1 MFLFVTGEASSDL
14 NTERKRDQLQYS
26 GSYVALYVNICSF
39 YICVLNYR
47 ITKYFRIIVLSPSG
61 PSSPVM
67 EPVCRM
73 SDQYTSKE
81 VSGG

>member
-1 MFLFVTGEASSDL
+1 M
-14 NTERKRDQLQYS
+14 NTERKRGQLQYS

-39 YICVLNYR
+39 YICVLNNKVFSYHC
-47 ITKYFRIIVLSPSG
+47 IIPSG

-67 EPVCRM
+67 EPVCKKMRM
-73 SDQYTSKE
+73 GDQYTSKE